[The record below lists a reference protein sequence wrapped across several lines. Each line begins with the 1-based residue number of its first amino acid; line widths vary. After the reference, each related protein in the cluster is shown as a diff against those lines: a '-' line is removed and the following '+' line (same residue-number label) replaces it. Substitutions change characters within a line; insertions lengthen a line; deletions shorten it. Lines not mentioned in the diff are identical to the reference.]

1 MNRPHR
7 PIAVAAPALVLMLA
21 ACTSEAS
28 PSASPTQTPSPEPT
42 ASVTP
47 SAQPAQTPS
56 AEASATF
63 PPGGFSVGSNPEA
76 DALFL
81 VRDDCQNLKDGY
93 ELQFPEDWYTNTE
106 IGNVPACSWFSPT
119 FYEVDDP
126 ANVPDEIAIQVF
138 VLQGDR
144 GYTSEPISREE
155 VIVGATQT
163 AVRIEVEGTSNS
175 DDGTMYEYV
184 VQLGPTL
191 EEGPNLVARTDTDMG
206 GDYEL
211 NKAVLDRIMA
221 TMEFIGSIQ

>member
-1 MNRPHR
+1 MNRLHR
-7 PIAVAAPALVLMLA
+7 PIAVAATALVLMLA
-21 ACTSEAS
+21 ACTSQAS
-28 PSASPTQTPSPEPT
+28 PSASPAQTPSPEPT

-47 SAQPAQTPS
+47 SAEATQTPS
-56 AEASATF
+56 EEASATF

-81 VRDDCQNLKDGY
+81 VRDDCQNLEDGY
-93 ELQFPEDWYTNTE
+93 QLQFPEDWYTNTE
-106 IGNVPACSWFSPT
+106 IGSVPACSWFSPT

-126 ANVPDEIAIQVF
+126 ANVPDEIAIQIF

-163 AVRIEVEGTSNS
+163 AVRIEVAGTSNS

-206 GDYEL
+206 GDYAL

-221 TMEFIGSIQ
+221 TIEFIGTTQ